1 MGHAGD
7 DDDPGAEPGVCRLL
21 DERHEELCEEEVSEV
36 VGAQLHV
43 EPVLRLPVGAR
54 HHARVVDLA
63 LWVVQRCREIS
74 QRLRPT

>member
-7 DDDPGAEPGVCRLL
+7 DDDPGTEPGVCRLL